1 MKHDEGTREM
11 VLQTTVAL
19 LSLGLA
25 VMSFLLVGRWV

>member
-1 MKHDEGTREM
+1 MKNDGTNEM

-25 VMSFLLVGRWV
+25 VLSLMLTGRWV

>member
-1 MKHDEGTREM
+1 MKHDEGTKEM